1 MKPSLL
7 QAVKPLN
14 IANLL
19 DLQMCMFKL
28 TMKMKAPKAMVE
40 PFDTNLMTKLWVTIN
55 INTLFNQRLNE
66 YLKLFDIMVVV
77 VLGYVKDEQTFS
89 TLPFMK
95 AKLQNKL
102 GLHLDTI
109 VHMFALEFYTQNN
122 FLYYELI
129 TTWKDQK
136 VRTGA
141 TTQQVL
147 FFSQHKTQVF
157 MFLQSRQV

>member
-7 QAVKPLN
+7 QAVEPLN

-109 VHMFALEFYTQNN
+109 VHMFA
-122 FLYYELI
+122 
-129 TTWKDQK
+129 
-136 VRTGA
+136 
-141 TTQQVL
+141 
-147 FFSQHKTQVF
+147 
-157 MFLQSRQV
+157 